1 MLLTVANLWQ
11 TLILTPTAWSGK
23 DTLGISTLFV
33 GDLKPG
39 QRSWGQFYFE
49 MSWWKQHCVPIWN
62 SATWPYRDSDST
74 LSTPPELVASACQK
88 EPGRRHH
95 SLSPVP
101 CKQQKSSSTSAS
113 SSRKSHRLHC
123 RLLQKTTSE
132 VRAKPAPVRLFP
144 VFPHSSNAELSTP
157 TPHGQS
163 RHSTA

>member
-1 MLLTVANLWQ
+1 MTDTDSHAHCLKWEGYIRNKYPICRGFKTRSKKLRAVLLWDVLVEAALCPH
-11 TLILTPTAWSGK
+11 LELSHLTIEG
-23 DTLGISTLFV
+23 F
-33 GDLKPG
+33 
-39 QRSWGQFYFE
+39 RF
-49 MSWWKQHCVPIWN
+49 
-62 SATWPYRDSDST
+62 DS

-113 SSRKSHRLHC
+113 SSRKSHHRLHC